1 MGSLIALMVAEG
13 EDWKSVE
20 VPTASG
26 SNSTSTSSAP
36 EETEESE
43 QPSGGNSN
51 YITFYMYLNQTFY
64 M

>member
-1 MGSLIALMVAEG
+1 MVADG

-26 SNSTSTSSAP
+26 SSSTPTLSGP
-36 EETEESE
+36 KETEESE

-51 YITFYMYLNQTFY
+51 YITFRM
-64 M
+64 